1 MKKLRLE
8 IEELSVESF
17 ATAAS
22 RSGAGTVRAFDSTTG
37 HQIICGC
44 TDAGGG
50 CASAGC
56 GSAGCASAGCGSAG
70 CATGTCTNYV
80 TCATGNQINCEC

>member
-22 RSGAGTVRAFDSTTG
+22 RADAGTVRGFDSTTG

-44 TDAGGG
+44 TDQGGG
-50 CASAGC
+50 CGGSAGC
-56 GSAGCASAGCGSAG
+56 GTYGCGSAN
-70 CATGTCTNYV
+70 CATGTCTNDV
-80 TCATGNQINCEC
+80 TCATGNQIICEC